1 MASYYEDLL
10 RPDDYGNILNVN
22 IYKPPLISTS
32 LHELAAAGWNVWI
45 EAKRI
50 KTQSKTKVRLRF
62 RPEHGGPSGLNFD
75 IWTDFHIGQRSDAIQ
90 FLKRLDVIKEPNHL
104 TEKVATIKS
113 EISYQEIAYNTMKR
127 VSTNTFETTYV
138 VPVKLDEQLYSD
150 LKAVHGAENMSGE
163 LGRMIDDY
171 FYDRQK
177 YEGAPMLSL
186 IDMIMDHPDLGL
198 FETEIL
204 NKINEK
210 RGEHVKVASYVE
222 PFMPDDLTEYFERV
236 FNSGAEVLE
245 PA

>member
-1 MASYYEDLL
+1 MPSYYEDLL
-10 RPDDYGNILNVN
+10 RPEDYGNILNVH

-32 LHELAAAGWNVWI
+32 LHELAAAGWNVWV
-45 EAKRI
+45 EAKRV
-50 KTQSKTKVRLRF
+50 KTLGKTKIRLRF
-62 RPEHGGPSGLNFD
+62 RPENGGPSGLNFD
-75 IWTDFHIGQRSDAIQ
+75 IWTDCHIGQRSDILQ
-90 FLKRLDVIKEPNHL
+90 FMKRLDVIKEPQHL
-104 TEKVATIKS
+104 TEKAATFKS
-113 EISYQEIAYNTMKR
+113 EISYQEVAYAK
-127 VSTNTFETTYV
+127 TNPMTFETVYA

-150 LKAVHGAENMSGE
+150 LKAVHGSENLPNE

-177 YEGAPMLSL
+177 YESAPVLSL

-222 PFMPDDLTEYFERV
+222 PSMPDDLTEYFERV